1 VTDPSRPSDLYR
13 RVAARGVVSATLLVV
28 LASLVV
34 GCGGSSGDGDAA
46 TSPEAWANDLC
57 GAATTWTNAISA
69 TAQSLQGST
78 PTKDGLENA
87 ADDVESATRTFAD
100 DVRELGAPDTQ
111 SGEQAKESIDR
122 LADDLGQGADD
133 IKNAVTDV
141 SGLNEVLTAVSS
153 VTATLSTLSNQV
165 NSTVN
170 DLEQLDTA
178 GELKSAFEN
187 AGNCESLTN
196 SSS

>member
-1 VTDPSRPSDLYR
+1 
-13 RVAARGVVSATLLVV
+13 
-28 LASLVV
+28 
-34 GCGGSSGDGDAA
+34 
-46 TSPEAWANDLC
+46 
-57 GAATTWTNAISA
+57 
-69 TAQSLQGST
+69 
-78 PTKDGLENA
+78 
-87 ADDVESATRTFAD
+87 
-100 DVRELGAPDTQ
+100 
-111 SGEQAKESIDR
+111 
-122 LADDLGQGADD
+122 
-133 IKNAVTDV
+133 V